1 MNNFLKKILKGPFSA
16 LKNLGFKPKK
26 IKSLKN
32 YNRFRKE
39 KNLWLKKGGR
49 ITQENM
55 VLFDYESVAGNNK
68 GHYFH
73 QDLIVAKLIREN
85 QPKRH
90 LDIGSRIDGFVAHV
104 ASFREIEVGDIR
116 KLEKSE
122 HENIKFIQLD
132 LMKPQDLKKT
142 DSLSCLHTIEH
153 LGLGRFGDPIC
164 VEGHLKGIENLV
176 NLLKK
181 DGRLYISF
189 PIGQNDEVHFNAHR
203 VFNPRSIFSYSS
215 IKENMEL
222 ERFDYVDDL
231 GNLHQNIDV
240 SEIKRDTKYGCGI
253 YTFLKKTDN

>member
-1 MNNFLKKILKGPFSA
+1 MKNLIKKILKGPYVF

-32 YNRFRKE
+32 FNRFRKE
-39 KNLWLKKGGR
+39 KKLWLKKGGR
-49 ITQENM
+49 ITQENI

-73 QDLIVAKLIREN
+73 QDLLVAKLIREN
-85 QPKRH
+85 QPERH

-104 ASFREIEVGDIR
+104 ASFRDIEVGDIR

-132 LMKPQDLKKT
+132 IMSPQNLKKT

-153 LGLGRFGDPIC
+153 LGLGRFGDPID
-164 VEGHLKGIENLV
+164 VDGHLKGIENLV

-181 DGRLYISF
+181 NGRLYISF

-231 GNLHQNIDV
+231 GNLHKNIDL
-240 SEIKRDTKYGCGI
+240 SEIKHDTKYGCGI
-253 YTFLKKTDN
+253 YTFLRITEN